1 MEKLKVVIVDD
12 EERICQ
18 LIQALVK
25 WDEMGMQVA
34 GMAHNGI
41 EACEIVRKVS
51 PDILITDIRMPGCS
65 GLELIEKVKNSCPE
79 LEIIVISGYAHFE
92 YAQQAIR
99 FGVGHYL
106 LKPINKAEL
115 TEILEKLK
123 KKISQRRESEKNKE
137 ELIQRAQ
144 KNESH
149 MRSRFILELFDG
161 NFANLQETLSTE
173 MLEENYHIYIKPGL
187 IQAFCLKMDCEENAL
202 GDSSV
207 DVLMEKAKEILE
219 RNLKD
224 KCLELVMEIRG
235 FYCLGFVNYESRY
248 QDEIRRV
255 LKNALNQIEVQRAI
269 FKQVD
274 FSMSLGSS
282 SREIKDLPHS
292 AEEAQ
297 KLIYQRLVKGS
308 GRLLEHMG
316 EESSMQGE
324 KMLDKYLREITHA
337 AETLSLEIADQA
349 VEYLQEKVRGIRNP
363 RGCEILE
370 LVYCAADIFG
380 ACIQMPERAAQLEKF
395 RKQCEQ
401 CSNIDKLF
409 ECLRMF
415 QREHIEKTVES
426 RENERVRPVRK
437 AKEYIQNHY
446 GEPLTLEE
454 VSEEVG
460 LSPNYFSV
468 LFKKTQGEGFA
479 RYLINV
485 RIEQAKLLLR
495 ETNYPIVEICR
506 KVGYN
511 DLKHFTQ
518 TFEKITDVK
527 PSTYRKLYG

>member
-1 MEKLKVVIVDD
+1 
-12 EERICQ
+12 
-18 LIQALVK
+18 
-25 WDEMGMQVA
+25 
-34 GMAHNGI
+34 
-41 EACEIVRKVS
+41 
-51 PDILITDIRMPGCS
+51 
-65 GLELIEKVKNSCPE
+65 
-79 LEIIVISGYAHFE
+79 
-92 YAQQAIR
+92 
-99 FGVGHYL
+99 
-106 LKPINKAEL
+106 
-115 TEILEKLK
+115 
-123 KKISQRRESEKNKE
+123 
-137 ELIQRAQ
+137 
-144 KNESH
+144 
-149 MRSRFILELFDG
+149 
-161 NFANLQETLSTE
+161 
-173 MLEENYHIYIKPGL
+173 
-187 IQAFCLKMDCEENAL
+187 
-202 GDSSV
+202 
-207 DVLMEKAKEILE
+207 
-219 RNLKD
+219 
-224 KCLELVMEIRG
+224 
-235 FYCLGFVNYESRY
+235 
-248 QDEIRRV
+248 
-255 LKNALNQIEVQRAI
+255 
-269 FKQVD
+269 
-274 FSMSLGSS
+274 MSLGSS

-316 EESSMQGE
+316 EENSMQGE
-324 KMLDKYLREITHA
+324 KILDKYLREITHA

-363 RGCEILE
+363 RGCEIQE

-415 QREHIEKTVES
+415 QREHIEKIVES

-518 TFEKITDVK
+518 TFEKSTEVK

>member
-18 LIQALVK
+18 LIQALIN
-25 WDEMGMQVA
+25 WEELGMQIA

-41 EACEIVRKVS
+41 EACEVVRKVN

-65 GLELIEKVKNSCPE
+65 GLDLIEKVKNSCPD

-92 YAQQAIR
+92 YAQQAIK

-115 TEILEKLK
+115 TETLQKLK
-123 KKISQRRESEKNKE
+123 VKISQKRESERDKE
-137 ELIQRAQ
+137 VLIRRAQ
-144 KNESH
+144 KNENH
-149 MRSRFILELFDG
+149 MRSEFVLALFDG
-161 NFANLQETLSTE
+161 NFAKAQDTFTEETLEDT
-173 MLEENYHIYIKPGL
+173 YHIYLKPGVV
-187 IQAFCLKMDCEENAL
+187 QAFCLKMDCEENAL
-202 GDSSV
+202 GNLSV
-207 DVLMEKAKEILE
+207 DVLMDKAKEILE

-224 KCLELVMEIRG
+224 KCLELEMAVRG

-248 QDEIRRV
+248 QDEVRRV
-255 LKNALNQIEVQRAI
+255 LKNALNQIEVQKAI

-274 FSMSLGSS
+274 FSMSLGSVS
-282 SREIKDLPHS
+282 KEIQDLPHS

-297 KLIYQRLVKGS
+297 KLICQRLVKGS

-316 EESSMQGE
+316 EENSMQGE

-337 AETLSLEIADQA
+337 AETLSIELADQA
-349 VEYLQEKVRGIRNP
+349 ADYLQEKVSTIRNP
-363 RGCEILE
+363 RGCEIQE

-380 ACIQMPERAAQLEKF
+380 ACVQMQDRSAQLEKF

-401 CSNIDKLF
+401 CSSVEKLF
-409 ECLRMF
+409 ECLKKF
-415 QREHIEKTVES
+415 QQEHIEKIVEN
-426 RENERVRPVRK
+426 RENERVRPVRR

-446 GEPLTLEE
+446 GEPLSLEE

-485 RIEQAKLLLR
+485 RIEQAKILLR

-506 KVGYN
+506 RVGYN

-518 TFEKITDVK
+518 TFEKVTEIK